1 MGCDY
6 RYRRLYRPQWSAEI
20 PAELEYHE
28 TRKLMNRGEPPD
40 AAAARASRL
49 ISKMTTA
56 FDDARVEGWEPHDG
70 TFNLP
75 DPDHEH
81 VVATALVGGAGA
93 TVTDNL
99 KDFPIGMNAGASSRS
114 TGQEG

>member
-1 MGCDY
+1 
-6 RYRRLYRPQWSAEI
+6 
-20 PAELEYHE
+20 
-28 TRKLMNRGEPPD
+28 
-40 AAAARASRL
+40 
-49 ISKMTTA
+49 MTTA
-56 FDDARVEGWEPHDG
+56 FDARVEGWEPHDG

-99 KDFPIGMNAGASSRS
+99 KDSRL
-114 TGQEG
+114 G

>member
-70 TFNLP
+70 TFNP
-75 DPDHEH
+75 
-81 VVATALVGGAGA
+81 
-93 TVTDNL
+93 
-99 KDFPIGMNAGASSRS
+99 KFPLLC
-114 TGQEG
+114 